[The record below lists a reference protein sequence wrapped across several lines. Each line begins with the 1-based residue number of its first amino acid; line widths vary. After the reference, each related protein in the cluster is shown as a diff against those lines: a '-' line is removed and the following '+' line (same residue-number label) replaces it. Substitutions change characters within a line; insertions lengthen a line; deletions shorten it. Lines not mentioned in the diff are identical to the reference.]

1 MGLLPGDKL
10 TAEAL
15 DRPLVVLRKTGLP
28 SAGGASAAVFPVPW
42 DVEDEDTT
50 ATWHSTSVNN
60 TRITP
65 DVAGWI
71 RFTGTATFVSNV
83 TGRRG
88 CGVRLNGGTVHW
100 GTTFVAG
107 TGNLTV
113 SCTVTLEANGT
124 TDYFEFITYQDSG
137 STLNLTDAS
146 TTRFEAELVRRA

>member
-10 TAEAL
+10 TAEEL
-15 DRPLVVLRKTGLP
+15 DRPLVILRKTGLP
-28 SAGGASAAVFPVPW
+28 SAGGATAVVFPVPF
-42 DVEDEDTT
+42 DVEDEDSA
-50 ATWHSTSVNN
+50 ATWHNTAVNN

-65 DVAGWI
+65 DIAGAV
-71 RFTGTATFVSNV
+71 RFTGTATFVSN
-83 TGRRG
+83 TAGRRG
-88 CGVRLNGGTVHW
+88 CGIRVNGGTVYW
-100 GTTFVAG
+100 GSTFPAG

-113 SCTVTLEANGT
+113 TVTVTLECNGT